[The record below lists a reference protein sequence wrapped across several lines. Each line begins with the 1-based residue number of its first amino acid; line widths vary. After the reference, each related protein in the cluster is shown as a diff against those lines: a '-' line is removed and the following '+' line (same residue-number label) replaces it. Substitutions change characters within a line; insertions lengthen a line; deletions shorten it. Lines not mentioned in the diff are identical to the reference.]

1 MQYNHTIDLDMMRR
15 QSVEIVTHQYD
26 DAGRAVRIR
35 VLADGE
41 PATLPANAQI
51 TYSVSKP
58 DGTFCTGACTK
69 EVDGEDTYVVF
80 KLSYQM
86 LILPGRETIDISI
99 RADNASI
106 STMTFINH
114 IMHAA
119 VQADDIESSSE
130 FGQLEIALQGMDEI
144 RDLKEDAEQAV
155 VDAQAVVDGIQSDRT
170 QITTNKTDIAQLKED
185 LNNINATMFDEKT
198 IVLHKNSTYPSGWR
212 TGYWS
217 TTIGET
223 PSKKGSGNYMCTDY
237 KLIENNP
244 NVDES
249 NIKLI
254 SFKAPDNY
262 SLIVGIVEKNTGILI
277 DVKRSSDI
285 VTIKHNAAADYIVS
299 LGGFSSDSSQ
309 YINNQAFVDSILI
322 SSLQVNYAEKNEL
335 DALIES
341 IESVLNT
348 EYAPWKE

>member
-41 PATLPANAQI
+41 PATLPENAQI

-114 IMHAA
+114 IMRAA

-155 VDAQAVVDGIQSDRT
+155 VDAQAVVDGITSERT
-170 QITTNKTDIAQLKED
+170 QITTNKNDIAQLKED
-185 LNNINATMFDEKT
+185 FILQMDEIPDTVQSYTFVDGTVSQITHNRSGVAIRTDVFTYGNNTITEVRTLNTGESLT
-198 IVLHKNSTYPSGWR
+198 IVTNLTTLETTVTY
-212 TGYWS
+212 
-217 TTIGET
+217 
-223 PSKKGSGNYMCTDY
+223 
-237 KLIENNP
+237 
-244 NVDES
+244 
-249 NIKLI
+249 
-254 SFKAPDNY
+254 
-262 SLIVGIVEKNTGILI
+262 
-277 DVKRSSDI
+277 
-285 VTIKHNAAADYIVS
+285 AAA
-299 LGGFSSDSSQ
+299 
-309 YINNQAFVDSILI
+309 
-322 SSLQVNYAEKNEL
+322 
-335 DALIES
+335 
-341 IESVLNT
+341 
-348 EYAPWKE
+348 